1 MLSYLLREI
10 KLSGVVNSQSE
21 DGETLL
27 HAAARKGSERMIF
40 ELAGDEPGFG
50 GNVNSVDVNGN
61 TPLHVAA
68 ESKQPSAAR
77 FLLSL
82 GTELETRNNA
92 GNTALHLAVQA
103 ENLRTAKDLLL
114 KGAERK
120 ARNERDQVPGDFVD
134 QIQDR
139 QLKKSFKSALV
150 SALDRFSSYSL
161 ANQLFNFQQYLELAL
176 VLWVSPW
183 EASSDASI
191 SEQSLSS
198 ALRDTLFLHRD
209 NADCGDSAR

>member
-1 MLSYLLREI
+1 MLSYLLRVI
-10 KLSGVVNSQSE
+10 KLTSVVNSQND

-27 HAAARKGSERMIF
+27 HTAARIGSERIIF

-50 GNVNSVDVNGN
+50 GNVNSIDSVGN

-68 ESKQPSAAR
+68 ESKQASSAR

-82 GTELETRNNA
+82 GAELETRNNA
-92 GNTALHLAVQA
+92 GNTALHHAVQA

-120 ARNERDQVPGDFVD
+120 ARNERNQVPGDFVD

-150 SALDRFSSYSL
+150 SAFDRNSSYSL
-161 ANQLFNFQQYLELAL
+161 TNQLFNF
-176 VLWVSPW
+176 VN
-183 EASSDASI
+183 I
-191 SEQSLSS
+191 
-198 ALRDTLFLHRD
+198 
-209 NADCGDSAR
+209 